1 MKYAKPAVG
10 ISGGWVKTDELKNGQ
25 RAKIVSETT
34 PQPSSFTDKKGNPKT
49 QDVAK
54 VRFEGQPESVNV
66 SLNRATL
73 LALIDAYGDDSV
85 AWQGHYLTCEIEKVR
100 VGGVMRLALYLLP
113 EGYEKVDDA
122 NGYAVIQKKA
132 IQVAEDKEVASQANA
147 DQDNLDALAD
157 SIPF

>member
-1 MKYAKPAVG
+1 MKYQKTAV
-10 ISGGWVKTDELKNGQ
+10 SGAWVKTSELKNGQ

-54 VRFEGQPESVNV
+54 VRFEGQNEPVNV
-66 SLNRATL
+66 SLNRATISG
-73 LALIDAYGDDSV
+73 LIDAYGDDST

-100 VGGVMRLALYLLP
+100 VGGVMRLALYLIP
-113 EGYEKVDDA
+113 DGYFK
-122 NGYAVIQKKA
+122 
-132 IQVAEDKEVASQANA
+132 
-147 DQDNLDALAD
+147 QDNQDGFAEIIKKPIQTEQPVQNQLPPDEQALVD